1 MPERAA
7 RSLHVNNGKSVQPIN
22 SHQSAWLTH
31 WAGTR
36 CESSTHDHLTQLGRS
51 EEGDQ
56 DIKKHLTGIEIA
68 SDNFGSSKGIRDV
81 DLAMS
86 LKKPGSQS
94 FPFFK
99 RGQESGRC
107 SISNEGGETR
117 GVQALGPQVSH
128 KKLTTALNVETS
140 SRECHFQPEG
150 VSQIPIEQVKYHM
163 FFGDSSYSGSR
174 PPKEKFAN
182 SHTTHG
188 PENFRQL
195 TAAFASKEHLPE
207 SNFLEQE
214 HPSYCGH
221 SAALVGERNL
231 NNFPKHEKSEMPPF
245 LRQNKAAV
253 IKSDPSTSRSPAF
266 IEEQYKRMQKHIGMG
281 FFPHQTSSPETTK
294 SGRPCSFQDVPH
306 FVHDVEMARMC
317 APLSSVEG
325 LALAGGLHSFSRTT
339 HSLLITKQ
347 TDGKLYQENQIFR
360 ESRVSTQLK
369 GDALRELN
377 CIPPR
382 VAHGQRGVKL
392 QLLDSSDHES
402 QENVEDVK
410 AAGDVQKNESSA
422 DTDAMDMESF
432 KENRLSGVHLS
443 SPNKNMM
450 VESNLPLQ
458 TPIGLST
465 EKDTHKKRMI
475 ELPDINL
482 ELSALPAASTSTEK
496 PEPCSSRTQSLDM
509 NTLQFN
515 VNHSSNSKSDEC
527 SDSNLGSDPGSRW
540 IKRLKLSVS
549 SSLALGTNS
558 SKLAE
563 TSSNGKLNEFFTRVE
578 KHKPQPALDICNGK
592 DSESLKGKCQHKES
606 VFQIGECS
614 TKDQHPSMVSLF
626 GKGDS
631 PSLETKPEN
640 KDITL
645 SHSWIQRWSH
655 NQNQTNQKTVEI
667 CKPENPKPA
676 QEEFQKKQFPSI
688 AAMALMGKAMTGFQQ
703 CKFQKKE
710 SCVVWN
716 TKAFEQ

>member
-1 MPERAA
+1 MPEREA
-7 RSLHVNNGKSVQPIN
+7 RSLHVNSGKSVQPIN
-22 SHQSAWLTH
+22 PHQSAWLTH

-36 CESSTHDHLTQLGRS
+36 FESATHDHLAQFGRS
-51 EEGDQ
+51 EGDDQ

-68 SDNFGSSKGIRDV
+68 SDNFGTSKGIRDV

-99 RGQESGRC
+99 RGQESERS
-107 SISNEGGETR
+107 SILKEGGETR
-117 GVQALGPQVSH
+117 GVPAFGPQVSH
-128 KKLTTALNVETS
+128 KKLTPALNVGTS
-140 SRECHFQPEG
+140 SREHHFQPQGE
-150 VSQIPIEQVKYHM
+150 SKIPLEQVKYHM

-174 PPKEKFAN
+174 PSKEKFAN
-182 SHTTHG
+182 NHTTHG

-195 TAAFASKEHLPE
+195 TAAFASKDHLPE
-207 SNFLEQE
+207 TNFLGQE
-214 HPSYCGH
+214 HPSYCSQ
-221 SAALVGERNL
+221 SAAL

-245 LRQNKAAV
+245 LRQNKAAAM
-253 IKSDPSTSRSPAF
+253 KNDPSTSRSPAF
-266 IEEQYKRMQKHIGMG
+266 LEEQYKRMQKHIGMG
-281 FFPHQTSSPETTK
+281 FFPQQTGSPEMTK
-294 SGRPCSFQDVPH
+294 PGRPCSFQDGPH
-306 FVHDVEMARMC
+306 FVHDVEMARIC

-325 LALAGGLHSFSRTT
+325 LPGGLHSFSRTT

-377 CIPPR
+377 CIPPL
-382 VAHGQRGVKL
+382 VSHGQRGVKL
-392 QLLDSSDHES
+392 QLLDSSDQS
-402 QENVEDVK
+402 QENFEDIK

-432 KENRLSGVHLS
+432 KENRLSATNCCIIQLLPSINNIV
-443 SPNKNMM
+443 
-450 VESNLPLQ
+450 VESNLPLPP
-458 TPIGLST
+458 PIGLST
-465 EKDTHKKRMI
+465 EKDTRKKRLI

-482 ELSALPAASTSTEK
+482 DLSVLPAASISK

-509 NTLQFN
+509 NTLQF
-515 VNHSSNSKSDEC
+515 NHSSNSKSDEC
-527 SDSNLGSDPGSRW
+527 SDSNLGSDPGIRW
-540 IKRLKLSVS
+540 IKRLKLSTS
-549 SSLALGTNS
+549 SSLAPGKTP
-558 SKLAE
+558 KMAE
-563 TSSNGKLNEFFTRVE
+563 SSSNGKLNE
-578 KHKPQPALDICNGK
+578 HKPEPALDICNVK
-592 DSESLKGKCQHKES
+592 DSVSLKGKRLHKES
-606 VFQIGECS
+606 GFQIGECS
-614 TKDQHPSMVSLF
+614 TKEQHPSTVSF

-631 PSLETKPEN
+631 SSLETKREI

-655 NQNQTNQKTVEI
+655 NQNQKNQKTVEV
-667 CKPENPKPA
+667 CKAENGSKPA
-676 QEEFQKKQFPSI
+676 TEEFEKKQFPSI

-716 TKAFEQ
+716 TKSFEQ

>member
-1 MPERAA
+1 MPEREA

-22 SHQSAWLTH
+22 PHQSVWLTH

-36 CESSTHDHLTQLGRS
+36 FESTTHDHLTQLGRT
-51 EEGDQ
+51 EGNDQ

-99 RGQESGRC
+99 RGQESGRS

-117 GVQALGPQVSH
+117 GVQALGPHVSH
-128 KKLTTALNVETS
+128 KKLTPALNVETS
-140 SRECHFQPEG
+140 SKECHFQPEG
-150 VSQIPIEQVKYHM
+150 VSKIPIEHVKYHM

-174 PPKEKFAN
+174 PSKEKFAN
-182 SHTTHG
+182 NHTTHG

-207 SNFLEQE
+207 TNFLEQE
-214 HPSYCGH
+214 HPS
-221 SAALVGERNL
+221 LVGDRNL
-231 NNFPKHEKSEMPPF
+231 NSFLKHEKSEMPPF
-245 LRQNKAAV
+245 LRHNV
-253 IKSDPSTSRSPAF
+253 IKTDPSTSRSPAF
-266 IEEQYKRMQKHIGMG
+266 IGEQYKRMQKHIGMG
-281 FFPHQTSSPETTK
+281 FFSHQTGSPEMTK

-325 LALAGGLHSFSRTT
+325 LAGGLHSFSRTT

-377 CIPPR
+377 CISPL
-382 VAHGQRGVKL
+382 VTHGQRGVKL

-432 KENRLSGVHLS
+432 KENRVSGVHLS
-443 SPNKNMM
+443 SPNKNIM
-450 VESNLPLQ
+450 VESSLPLE
-458 TPIGLST
+458 PPLGLST

-482 ELSALPAASTSTEK
+482 ELSVLPAASISTEK

-515 VNHSSNSKSDEC
+515 VDHSSNSNSDEC
-527 SDSNLGSDPGSRW
+527 SNSNLGSDPGIRW
-540 IKRLKLSVS
+540 IKRLKLTSS
-549 SSLALGTNS
+549 SSLALGTKPP
-558 SKLAE
+558 KLAE
-563 TSSNGKLNEFFTRVE
+563 SSSNGKVNDLFTRVTPE
-578 KHKPQPALDICNGK
+578 PALDITNSK
-592 DSESLKGKCQHKES
+592 DSESLKGKFQHKGSS

-614 TKDQHPSMVSLF
+614 TKEQQQHPSMVSLF
-626 GKGDS
+626 GKEGDWS
-631 PSLETKPEN
+631 SLETKNREN
-640 KDITL
+640 KEDITL

-655 NQNQTNQKTVEI
+655 TQNQKNQKTVEI
-667 CKPENPKPA
+667 CKPENSKPGP
-676 QEEFQKKQFPSI
+676 EEFEKKQFPSI
-688 AAMALMGKAMTGFQQ
+688 AAMALMGKAMTGFQP

>member
-1 MPERAA
+1 MPEREA
-7 RSLHVNNGKSVQPIN
+7 RSLHVNNGKSVQPVN
-22 SHQSAWLTH
+22 PHQSAWLTH
-31 WAGTR
+31 WTGTR
-36 CESSTHDHLTQLGRS
+36 FESTTHDHLTQLGRS
-51 EEGDQ
+51 EVDDQ
-56 DIKKHLTGIEIA
+56 DIKKHLPGIEIA

-99 RGQESGRC
+99 RGQESGRS

-117 GVQALGPQVSH
+117 GGQALESQVSL
-128 KKLTTALNVETS
+128 KKLTTTLNAETS
-140 SRECHFQPEG
+140 SRECHFQPES

-163 FFGDSSYSGSR
+163 FFGDGSYSGSR
-174 PPKEKFAN
+174 LSKEKFAN

-195 TAAFASKEHLPE
+195 TSAFASKEHLPE
-207 SNFLEQE
+207 TNFLEQQ
-214 HPSYCGH
+214 HPSYCSH

-253 IKSDPSTSRSPAF
+253 MKNDPSTSRSPAF

-281 FFPHQTSSPETTK
+281 FFPHQTGTSETTK
-294 SGRPCSFQDVPH
+294 SGRPCSFQDVPQ
-306 FVHDVEMARMC
+306 FIHDVEMARMS
-317 APLSSVEG
+317 APLSSVQG
-325 LALAGGLHSFSRTT
+325 LAGGLHSFSRTT

-360 ESRVSTQLK
+360 ESTVSSQLK
-369 GDALRELN
+369 GDGLRELN
-377 CIPPR
+377 CIPPL
-382 VAHGQRGVKL
+382 VTHGQRGVKL

-410 AAGDVQKNESSA
+410 AVGEVQKNESSA

-432 KENRLSGVHLS
+432 KENCVSGVHLI
-443 SPNKNMM
+443 SPNKNVMM
-450 VESNLPLQ
+450 ESNLPLQ
-458 TPIGLST
+458 SPVNLST
-465 EKDTHKKRMI
+465 EKDTGKKLMI

-482 ELSALPAASTSTEK
+482 DLSALPAASISTEK

-515 VNHSSNSKSDEC
+515 VDHSSNSKSDEC
-527 SDSNLGSDPGSRW
+527 SDSNLGSEPGSRW
-540 IKRLKLSVS
+540 IKRLKLSAS
-549 SSLALGTNS
+549 SSLALGTKT

-563 TSSNGKLNEFFTRVE
+563 TSSNGKQNEFFTRVVE
-578 KHKPQPALDICNGK
+578 HNPKPVLDIRNGK
-592 DSESLKGKCQHKES
+592 DSESLSGKFQLKES
-606 VFQIGECS
+606 VFQTGECS
-614 TKDQHPSMVSLF
+614 TKEQHPSMVSL
-626 GKGDS
+626 
-631 PSLETKPEN
+631 ETKREN

-655 NQNQTNQKTVEI
+655 TQNQKNQKTVEI
-667 CKPENPKPA
+667 CKPEENSKPA
-676 QEEFQKKQFPSI
+676 PEEFEKRQFPSI

-716 TKAFEQ
+716 TKSFEQ

>member
-1 MPERAA
+1 MPESKA
-7 RSLHVNNGKSVQPIN
+7 RSLHVNNGKSVQPIHP
-22 SHQSAWLTH
+22 HQSAWLTH

-36 CESSTHDHLTQLGRS
+36 FESTTRDHLNQLGS
-51 EEGDQ
+51 SEGDDQ
-56 DIKKHLTGIEIA
+56 GIKKHLTGIEIA
-68 SDNFGSSKGIRDV
+68 SDNFGSSKVIRDV
-81 DLAMS
+81 DLSMS

-99 RGQESGRC
+99 LGQESGRS

-117 GVQALGPQVSH
+117 GVQALRPHVSN
-128 KKLTTALNVETS
+128 KKLMNALNSETS
-140 SRECHFQPEG
+140 SKECRFQPEG
-150 VSQIPIEQVKYHM
+150 ASQIPIEQVKYHM

-174 PPKEKFAN
+174 PSKD
-182 SHTTHG
+182 TTHG

-195 TAAFASKEHLPE
+195 TASKDHLPE
-207 SNFLEQE
+207 TNFLEQE
-214 HPSYCGH
+214 
-221 SAALVGERNL
+221 RNS
-231 NNFPKHEKSEMPPF
+231 NNFSKHEKSEMPPF
-245 LRQNKAAV
+245 LSQSKAAV
-253 IKSDPSTSRSPAF
+253 IKTGPSTSRSPAF
-266 IEEQYKRMQKHIGMG
+266 IEEQYKRIQKHIGMG
-281 FFPHQTSSPETTK
+281 FFPHQTGSPEMTK

-325 LALAGGLHSFSRTT
+325 LPGGLHSFSRTT

-347 TDGKLYQENQIFR
+347 MDGKLYQENQIFR

-377 CIPPR
+377 CIPPL
-382 VAHGQRGVKL
+382 VTHGQRGVKL

-432 KENRLSGVHLS
+432 KENRVSGVHLS
-443 SPNKNMM
+443 SPNKNIMM
-450 VESNLPLQ
+450 ESNLPLQ
-458 TPIGLST
+458 PPIGSST
-465 EKDTHKKRMI
+465 EKDTCKKRMI

-482 ELSALPAASTSTEK
+482 ELSALPAASISIEK

-515 VNHSSNSKSDEC
+515 VDHSSNSKSDEC
-527 SDSNLGSDPGSRW
+527 SDSNLGSEPENRW
-540 IKRLKLSVS
+540 IKRLKLSSS
-549 SSLALGTNS
+549 SSLAPGTKT

-563 TSSNGKLNEFFTRVE
+563 SSSNGKLNELFTRVVE
-578 KHKPQPALDICNGK
+578 HKPEPEPALDISNSK
-592 DSESLKGKCQHKES
+592 DSESLKGKCQHKGS

-614 TKDQHPSMVSLF
+614 TKEQQHPSMVLLF

-631 PSLETKPEN
+631 STLETKREN
-640 KDITL
+640 KAITL

-655 NQNQTNQKTVEI
+655 TQNQKNQKTVEI
-667 CKPENPKPA
+667 CKPENSKPA
-676 QEEFQKKQFPSI
+676 PEELEKKQFPSI

-710 SCVVWN
+710 SCIVWN